1 MALEQEQA
9 PAAPEQAGMEGGGVE
24 APSRGGAPEEVPGGD
39 DLTPEQQEML
49 KRVLVLAQTVLA
61 DKQSSRQVVEQA
73 ASGDNGLISA
83 TVAILSMII
92 DKMDIDSDMVIPAA
106 ATVMI
111 ALLDFLVKIGKAQP
125 DPNKI
130 GDLIGRLGAVVGK
143 QFKLDPAMVQQQM
156 GGAAAPAQEQ
166 PAQPQSKLGA
176 LGQRMGGA

>member
-1 MALEQEQA
+1 MELEQEQA
-9 PAAPEQAGMEGGGVE
+9 APEPTGMEGGGVD

-39 DLTPEQQEML
+39 DLAPEQQEML

-61 DKQSSRQVVEQA
+61 DKASSKQVVEQA

-83 TVAILSMII
+83 AVAILSMII

-106 ATVMI
+106 ATIMI

-130 GDLIGRLGAVVGK
+130 GDLIGRLGAVVGQ
-143 QFKLDPAMVQQQM
+143 QFKLDPEMVKQQM
-156 GGAAAPAQEQ
+156 GGAAAPAQ

-176 LGQRMGGA
+176 LGQMMGGA